1 MIREEVVRF
10 VASAATGAP
19 TRRPRRPRRGN
30 DYSIL
35 CTDGPALSYP
45 PIAPP
50 MERAEGPALDPPDRI
65 GQLTMRYLDIA
76 ERWAE
81 LELYARPGAR
91 PSSARRA

>member
-1 MIREEVVRF
+1 MIREDVVRF

-19 TRRPRRPRRGN
+19 TRRPRRGD

>member
-1 MIREEVVRF
+1 MIREDVVRF
-10 VASAATGAP
+10 VASAAGRGAGTTTP
-19 TRRPRRPRRGN
+19 SCARTAH
-30 DYSIL
+30 
-35 CTDGPALSYP
+35 ALSYP
-45 PIAPP
+45 PIGPP

-65 GQLTMRYLDIA
+65 GQLTMRDLDIA

>member
-1 MIREEVVRF
+1 MIREDVVRF

-19 TRRPRRPRRGN
+19 TRPRRGD

-35 CTDGPALSYP
+35 RTDGPALPTPRSP
-45 PIAPP
+45 PQWNGP
-50 MERAEGPALDPPDRI
+50 EGPALDPPDRI
-65 GQLTMRYLDIA
+65 GQLTTRYLDIA

-81 LELYARPGAR
+81 LELYARPSAR